1 LVRERPVGQ
10 LLLGGAGLF
19 LLAAG
24 LLGYFAGQDDEIAG
38 GFFVLVGLLV
48 VVLAAFYPRLDGLVE
63 LGLLKI
69 PAVDAR
75 RAEKQLE
82 RGMVVAGSDLEATRK
97 ALEQTVSRHRDARY
111 GTPAATPGAVVIA
124 ELAVLVMATLRPD
137 VQLLVHAEIARMGR
151 PDFRPH
157 LDPGP
162 SRPVDAARSYRMH
175 RVPDCD
181 VRLWYRQRDTS
192 QPYPL
197 CVVVVEDTDKDR

>member
-1 LVRERPVGQ
+1 

-24 LLGYFAGQDDEIAG
+24 SLGYFAGQDDEIAG
-38 GFFVLVGLLV
+38 GFFVLFGLLL
-48 VVLAAFYPRLDGLVE
+48 VVLAAFYTRVDGIVE
-63 LGLLKI
+63 LGLLRI
-69 PAVDAR
+69 PTAEAR

-82 RGMVVAGSDLEATRK
+82 RGMVVAGSDLEQTRK
-97 ALEQTVSRHRDARY
+97 ALEQAVSRYRDARF
-111 GTPAATPGAVVIA
+111 GTPAAATPGAVVIA
-124 ELAVLVMATLRPD
+124 ELAVLTMATLRPD

-162 SRPVDAARSYRMH
+162 SRPGDAHRSYRMH

-181 VRLWYRQRDTS
+181 IRLWYRQQDTS
-192 QPYPL
+192 RPYPL
-197 CVVVVEDTDKDR
+197 CVVVVEDTGKDR